1 MLFVRKLRRHSLQ
14 TLLGCAPS
22 KWTLKR
28 LLVPDLDFKVSMSVP
43 LDKDNEGSCHKVI
56 NIKKT
61 VFKRT
66 KKKIVNL
73 NS

>member
-28 LLVPDLDFKVSMSVP
+28 LVPDLDFKVSMSVP
-43 LDKDNEGSCHKVI
+43 LDKDNEGSCDKVI

>member
-1 MLFVRKLRRHSLQ
+1 MRTVKVDPKKTGS
-14 TLLGCAPS
+14 
-22 KWTLKR
+22 
-28 LLVPDLDFKVSMSVP
+28 DLDFKVSMSVP
-43 LDKDNEGSCHKVI
+43 LDKDNEGSCDKEI